1 MAATLPYPS
10 IVFVPLDVLTAEELN
25 QMAQNITALAN
36 MFPITSANIGNAAVK
51 SSNIDW
57 TTMKH
62 WGPDYANRSSVNLA
76 SSDRASISQT
86 GFAAIEVYAY
96 NTSNLQE
103 IDVYVNGSKVWM
115 AQQEAAAPNGARA
128 VHSIFTIPVSAG
140 DVITASTGL
149 QAVNFIPG
157 KWA

>member
-36 MFPITSANIGNAAVK
+36 MFPITSADIGNAAVK

-62 WGPDYANRSSVNLA
+62 WVPDYANRSSFNLA
-76 SSDRASISQT
+76 SNNRARISQT
-86 GFAAIEVYAY
+86 GFAVIEVYSFNISSY
-96 NTSNLQE
+96 QE
-103 IDVYVNGSKVWM
+103 INVYVNGSKVWM
-115 AQQEAAAPNGARA
+115 GLQEAAAPNGARS
-128 VHSIFTIPVSAG
+128 VHNAFTIPVSAG

-149 QAVNFIPG
+149 QEVNFIPG

>member
-36 MFPITSANIGNAAVK
+36 MFPITSADIGNAAVK

-62 WGPDYANRSSVNLA
+62 WVPDYANRSSVNLA

-96 NTSNLQE
+96 NTSDLQE

-115 AQQEAAAPNGARA
+115 AQQEAAAPNGARS
-128 VHSIFTIPVSAG
+128 VHNAFTIPVSAG

>member
-36 MFPITSANIGNAAVK
+36 MFPITSADIGNAAVK

-62 WGPDYANRSSVNLA
+62 WVPDYANRSSVNLA
-76 SSDRASISQT
+76 SSNRARISQT
-86 GFAAIEVYAY
+86 GFATIEVYSF
-96 NTSNLQE
+96 NVNGFQK
-103 IDVYVNGSKVWM
+103 IDVYVNGGKVWM
-115 AQQEAAAPNGARA
+115 GVQEAAAPNGARA
-128 VHSIFTIPVSAG
+128 VQNAFTIPVSAG

>member
-36 MFPITSANIGNAAVK
+36 MFPITSADIGNAAVK

-62 WGPDYANRSSVNLA
+62 WVPDYAKRSSVNLA
-76 SSDRASISQT
+76 SNNRARISQT
-86 GFAAIEVYAY
+86 GFAAIEVYSF
-96 NTSNLQE
+96 NVSGFQK
-103 IDVYVNGSKVWM
+103 IDVYVNGCKVWM
-115 AQQEAAAPNGARA
+115 GVQEAAAPNGARA
-128 VHSIFTIPVSAG
+128 VQNTFTIPVSAG

-149 QAVNFIPG
+149 QEVNFIPG

>member
-36 MFPITSANIGNAAVK
+36 MFPITSADIGNAAVK

-62 WGPDYANRSSVNLA
+62 WVPDYANRSSVNLA
-76 SSDRASISQT
+76 SSNRARISQT
-86 GFAAIEVYAY
+86 GFAAIEVYSF
-96 NTSNLQE
+96 NVNGFQKIE
-103 IDVYVNGSKVWM
+103 VYVNGSKVWM
-115 AQQEAAAPNGARA
+115 GVQEAAAPNGARA
-128 VHSIFTIPVSAG
+128 VQNAFTIPVSAG

>member
-36 MFPITSANIGNAAVK
+36 MFPITSADIGNAAVK
-51 SSNIDW
+51 SSNINW

-62 WGPDYANRSSVNLA
+62 WVPDYANRSSVNLA
-76 SSDRASISQT
+76 SSNRARISQT
-86 GFAAIEVYAY
+86 GFATIEVYSF
-96 NTSNLQE
+96 NVTGFQK

-115 AQQEAAAPNGARA
+115 GVQEAAAPNGARA
-128 VHSIFTIPVSAG
+128 VQNAFTIPVSAG

>member
-36 MFPITSANIGNAAVK
+36 MFPITSADIGNAAVK

-62 WGPDYANRSSVNLA
+62 WVPDYANRSSVNLA
-76 SSDRASISQT
+76 SSNRARISQT
-86 GFAAIEVYAY
+86 GFAAIEVYSF
-96 NTSNLQE
+96 NVNGFQKIE
-103 IDVYVNGSKVWM
+103 VYVNGSKVWM
-115 AQQEAAAPNGARA
+115 GVQEAPAPNGARA
-128 VHSIFTIPVSAG
+128 VQNAFTIPVSAG

>member
-36 MFPITSANIGNAAVK
+36 MFPITSADIGNAAVK
-51 SSNIDW
+51 SSNIAW

-62 WGPDYANRSSVNLA
+62 WVPDYANRSSVNLA
-76 SSDRASISQT
+76 SSNRARISQT
-86 GFAAIEVYAY
+86 GFATIEVYSF
-96 NTSNLQE
+96 NVTGFQK
-103 IDVYVNGSKVWM
+103 IDVYVNGGKVWM
-115 AQQEAAAPNGARA
+115 GVQEAAAPNGARA
-128 VHSIFTIPVSAG
+128 VQNAFTIPVSAG

>member
-36 MFPITSANIGNAAVK
+36 MFPITSAGIGNAAVK

-62 WGPDYANRSSVNLA
+62 WVPDYANRSSVNLA
-76 SSDRASISQT
+76 SSNRARISQT
-86 GFAAIEVYAY
+86 GFAAIEVYSF
-96 NTSNLQE
+96 NVNGFQK
-103 IDVYVNGSKVWM
+103 IDVYVNGGKVWM
-115 AQQEAAAPNGARA
+115 GVQEAAAPNGARA
-128 VHSIFTIPVSAG
+128 VQNAFTIPVSAG

>member
-36 MFPITSANIGNAAVK
+36 MFPITSADIGNAAVK

-62 WGPDYANRSSVNLA
+62 WVPDYANRSSANLA
-76 SSDRASISQT
+76 SSNRARISQT
-86 GFAAIEVYAY
+86 GFAAIEVYSF
-96 NTSNLQE
+96 NVNGFQKIE
-103 IDVYVNGSKVWM
+103 VYVNGSKVWM
-115 AQQEAAAPNGARA
+115 GVQEAPAPNGARA
-128 VHSIFTIPVSAG
+128 VQNAFTIPVSAG

>member
-36 MFPITSANIGNAAVK
+36 MFPITSADIGNAAVK

-62 WGPDYANRSSVNLA
+62 WVPDYAKRSSVNLA
-76 SSDRASISQT
+76 SNNRARISQT
-86 GFAAIEVYAY
+86 GFAAIEVYAF
-96 NTSNLQE
+96 NVSGFQK
-103 IDVYVNGSKVWM
+103 IDVYVNGCKVWM
-115 AQQEAAAPNGARA
+115 GVQEAAAPNGARA
-128 VHSIFTIPVSAG
+128 VQNTFTIPVSAG

-149 QAVNFIPG
+149 QEVNFIPG